1 MLQLIGT
8 RQDKETR
15 KAERWLKERRI
26 EYQFV
31 DLKERRLSPREWASV
46 FRSVK
51 DKEELVDASSDY
63 YKKNGYQWRDYDVEE
78 EVMEH
83 VELLKK
89 PVLRM
94 GDSACVG
101 FSEEWLKGK
110 V

>member
-26 EYQFV
+26 EFQFV
-31 DLKERRLSPREWASV
+31 DLKERKLSRREWESV
-46 FRSVK
+46 FRSVE
-51 DKEELVDASSDY
+51 DKSDLVDTASDY
-63 YKKNGYQWRDYDVEE
+63 YRKNGYQWREIDPAL

-89 PVLRM
+89 PVLRL
-94 GDSACVG
+94 GEKAHVG
-101 FSEEWLKGK
+101 FSEEWLMER